1 MTNSPMPRQWDQK
14 VGKPQWVPIPLVP
27 QMQVSA
33 PLSLGPVVALARFL
47 LSMDSEVKNELV
59 KSGRRRPTIRVSP
72 FLQLSGRINHVRIVC
87 DKQSIPQNLQTNI
100 VLSVPTSAVGNL
112 DTRARFSVPSLRT
125 NLPWGVLL
133 NNPKDLNAYG
143 AELNRLCQTRNPC
156 GELPASCLDC
166 TFPPECSYGE
176 KVVVTCRPRFNSTC
190 TGETKVVRTTECRAC
205 FLVDPSYHICDP
217 VFNCS
222 VYAAPPN
229 NMLPT
234 LCHVNEWTICLGRR
248 VFYKKVRCNWT
259 SGYKRWKAITLSI
272 LAGGFGADRFYL
284 GLWRSGL
291 GKLFSFGGLGVWTL
305 LDMILIS
312 LGYIVPADGSLY
324 M

>member
-1 MTNSPMPRQWDQK
+1 MIS
-14 VGKPQWVPIPLVP
+14 I
-27 QMQVSA
+27 
-33 PLSLGPVVALARFL
+33 SLMVVL
-47 LSMDSEVKNELV
+47 LPAAAFSVD
-59 KSGRRRPTIRVSP
+59 T
-72 FLQLSGRINHVRIVC
+72 LSGMF
-87 DKQSIPQNLQTNI
+87 
-100 VLSVPTSAVGNL
+100 LST
-112 DTRARFSVPSLRT
+112 
-125 NLPWGVLL
+125 
-133 NNPKDLNAYG
+133 PKELNAHSM
-143 AELNRLCQTRNPC
+143 ELNKLCQTSKPC
-156 GELPASCLDC
+156 SELPASCLDC
-166 TFPPECSYGE
+166 TFPPGCSYGE
-176 KVVVTCRPRFNSTC
+176 KVVVVCKPSINTTC
-190 TGETKVVRTTECRAC
+190 TGETEVVRTTECRSC
-205 FLVDPSYHICDP
+205 FLVQASNHICEP

-229 NMLPT
+229 DMIPT
-234 LCHVNEWTICLGRR
+234 LCRVNDETICLGRR

-305 LDMILIS
+305 LDVILIS